1 MKHLILVGA
10 CYLDTILR
18 KDWPSVPPLSPSNL
32 PYSVPRYPEEDSKL
46 RATCLK
52 IRRGGNCPNSL
63 EVLQQLLGGH
73 DDVCPYLVSCLPE
86 QSSPAT
92 RRVMASF
99 GSNTRVDFRHCIYR
113 QGYTE
118 AASCYIIRSEE
129 SGSRTLVNYNDLPEM
144 TTREF
149 EDIVRSFSAVQDT
162 WWHFEGRIPDT
173 TLDCIRMLR
182 NTLPAAQIS
191 IEIEKPGRQG
201 LPELAAEADVVF
213 YSRAWAEYIV
223 LPHGRVLTRRRIPR
237 MTERRSPLSVD
248 RAAATSLPKRVSET
262 NDDGEGTTG
271 GLPLQLLAYSLTEMT
286 ATDPWGC
293 ALGVQTA
300 RPRCLS
306 PQEGVFAAP
315 WRISQEEFPAVG
327 AGDTF
332 IAGMLYGLVCP
343 TKAWGISQSV
353 RFAVNLATLKVQREG
368 FGLGADVPARG
379 AP

>member
-18 KDWPSVPPLSPSNL
+18 KDSAGRPVYASPSDP

-46 RATCLK
+46 RATSLQV
-52 IRRGGNCPNSL
+52 RRGGNCANSL

-73 DDVCPYLVSCLPE
+73 DDVRPYLVSCLPE

-92 RRVMASF
+92 RRVIASF
-99 GSNTRVDFRHCIYR
+99 GGNTRVDFRHCIYR
-113 QGYTE
+113 HGHTE
-118 AASCYIIRSEE
+118 AASSYIIRSEE

-144 TTREF
+144 TAREF
-149 EDIVRSFSAVQDT
+149 EDIVRSFSADQDT

-182 NTLPAAQIS
+182 NTLPAARIS
-191 IEIEKPGRQG
+191 VEVEKPGRQG

-213 YSRAWAEYIV
+213 YSRTWAENRGHKSAEAC
-223 LPHGRVLTRRRIPR
+223 LRNEQRRRGSLGLC
-237 MTERRSPLSVD
+237 TWGAGG
-248 RAAATSLPKRVSET
+248 AAALSQPSGGCFRCPVEEQPGGISVVDSASFT
-262 NDDGEGTTG
+262 NDPPGTG
-271 GLPLQLLAYSLTEMT
+271 CGRLAGPAVLQLTCSSSN
-286 ATDPWGC
+286 D
-293 ALGVQTA
+293 
-300 RPRCLS
+300 S
-306 PQEGVFAAP
+306 
-315 WRISQEEFPAVG
+315 AVG

-343 TKAWGISQSV
+343 TTAWGVGRSL

-368 FGLGADVPARG
+368 FGLGADASTAHG
-379 AP
+379 GL

>member
-10 CYLDTILR
+10 CYLDTIL
-18 KDWPSVPPLSPSNL
+18 
-32 PYSVPRYPEEDSKL
+32 SVPRYPDEDSKL
-46 RATCLK
+46 RATSLK

-63 EVLQQLLGGH
+63 QVLQQLLDGH
-73 DDVCPYLVSCLPE
+73 DDVRPYLVSCLPE

-92 RRVMASF
+92 RRVIASF

-113 QGYTE
+113 QGHTE
-118 AASCYIIRSEE
+118 AASSYIIRSEE

-149 EDIVRSFSAVQDT
+149 EDIVRSFSADQDT

-173 TLDCIRMLR
+173 TLDCIRLLR

-191 IEIEKPGRQG
+191 VEVEKPGRQG

-213 YSRAWAEYIV
+213 YSRTWAESRGHKSAEAC
-223 LPHGRVLTRRRIPR
+223 LRSEQRRRGSLGLC
-237 MTERRSPLSVD
+237 TWGAD
-248 RAAATSLPKRVSET
+248 GAAALSQSS
-262 NDDGEGTTG
+262 G
-271 GLPLQLLAYSLTEMT
+271 G
-286 ATDPWGC
+286 
-293 ALGVQTA
+293 
-300 RPRCLS
+300 CLCC
-306 PQEGVFAAP
+306 PVEDQAGG
-315 WRISQEEFPAVG
+315 ISVVDAVG

-343 TKAWGISQSV
+343 KKAWDISQNV

-368 FGLGADVPARG
+368 FDGLGADVSTAHG
-379 AP
+379 AL